1 MKIIQETK
9 QKNLTKVPQSSG
21 IRAVLKDEKGR
32 FIKGTAKPPNS
43 GAKLGTKTFT
53 TKVKEALEK
62 IAEGKDYTYEEA
74 FIKSILKKAI
84 VDGDASTQ
92 KLIWN
97 YLDGLPVQKIMGMGD
112 DSKVVNI
119 QINKKVINIIN
130 NAEKQLEEELRKGI
144 EEDGNNNSN

>member
-1 MKIIQETK
+1 MTR
-9 QKNLTKVPQSSG
+9 G
-21 IRAVLKDEKGR
+21 IPFKKGKDPRRNEKGR
-32 FIKGTAKPPNS
+32 PEGSKS
-43 GAKLGTKTFT
+43 FT

-97 YLDGLPVQKIMGMGD
+97 YLDGMPLQKIAGD
-112 DSKVVNI
+112 KDNPLFPQEI
-119 QINKKVINIIN
+119 QINFNKK
-130 NAEKQLEEELRKGI
+130 
-144 EEDGNNNSN
+144 